1 MRPFNCLSSDCPIFG
16 PHLLEASAG
25 TGKTFSIEHVVVRLL
40 IESEEIEIEQIL
52 AVTFTRAATR
62 DLKRRIRAN
71 IEEAL
76 SRIQSSKKGW
86 EYLDP
91 YLGSEKAARKLR
103 DASLAFDQCQ
113 IFTIHGFCHRMLQ
126 EFAFE
131 ADLGF
136 SLRDPD
142 REALVPKRIRRE
154 AKKFI
159 ETGIGPDLLCPEQM
173 ACLLKEC
180 DSLDEL
186 VQSLLCQKKRSC
198 SPSFCCFARAV
209 YSSFAGEP
217 SRRIGTFRGFP
228 PDSTQF

>member
-1 MRPFNCLSSDCPIFG
+1 MQRFDCLSANCPIFG

-40 IESEEIEIEQIL
+40 LESEEIEIEEIL

-71 IEEAL
+71 IGEAL
-76 SRIQSSKKGW
+76 ARIQSGKTGW

-91 YLGSEKAARKLR
+91 YLGSEKAAKKLSE
-103 DASLAFDQCQ
+103 AKLAFDQCQ

-131 ADLGF
+131 AELGF
-136 SLRDPD
+136 TLRDPD
-142 REALVPKRIRRE
+142 REALVPKRLYRE

-159 ETGIGPDLLCPEQM
+159 ESGIGPDLICPEQM
-173 ACLLKEC
+173 
-180 DSLDEL
+180 
-186 VQSLLCQKKRSC
+186 
-198 SPSFCCFARAV
+198 V
-209 YSSFAGEP
+209 Y
-217 SRRIGTFRGFP
+217 
-228 PDSTQF
+228 